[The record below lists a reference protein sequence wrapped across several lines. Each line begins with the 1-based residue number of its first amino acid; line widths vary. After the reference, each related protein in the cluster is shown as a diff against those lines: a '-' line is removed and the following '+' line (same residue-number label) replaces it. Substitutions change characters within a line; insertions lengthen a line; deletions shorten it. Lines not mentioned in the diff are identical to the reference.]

1 MGKNVI
7 NIAAGPTKIPQSVK
21 NKIAT
26 RITRNNKSILEL
38 SHRDT
43 EFKELLTKTKSNIS
57 ELLNVPSD
65 YSILFVNGG
74 ASSQFSNIVMNFV
87 PYCYHGIKN
96 FQEQAVYFVTGYW
109 SEKACEEAKR
119 LGVNV
124 LSYNLRDNESENT
137 IFHVPNSVNYVHY
150 CDNETIGG
158 IEFSRIPLLDRKT
171 NVICDMSSSILS
183 KEINIREYSMIY
195 ASAQK
200 LLGIAGVTLVIICNE
215 FLYKCSVNKYS
226 SQIPKMM
233 DYEMYQM
240 MDSCYNTP
248 PIIAIYTMYEMTVW
262 NLKNK
267 KKIVRENF
275 KKSKKLYATIIKSRI
290 FTCNKK
296 NCKDIGKHCKDIG
309 KHCKDI
315 ATHCNLLGYS
325 RMNVIFDLDERYK
338 HLKHLFEE
346 FMQKQRIQGFH
357 GHSSVGGYRI
367 SCYNQIRLWEIKC
380 VVNALQDFEYVF
392 S

>member
-1 MGKNVI
+1 MKKNVI

-21 NKIAT
+21 KKIAK
-26 RITRNNKSILEL
+26 RILNNNSILEL

-43 EFKELLTKTKSNIS
+43 EFKELLAKTKNNIS

-74 ASSQFSNIVMNFV
+74 ASSQFSNIIMNFV
-87 PYCYHGIKN
+87 PYCYHSTKN
-96 FQEQAVYFVTGYW
+96 FQEQAVYFVTGHW
-109 SEKACEEAKR
+109 SQKACEEAKR

-124 LSYNLRDNESENT
+124 VSYNLYGHESENT
-137 IFHVPNSVNYVHY
+137 IFHVPHSVNYVHY
-150 CDNETIGG
+150 CDNETVDG

-200 LLGIAGVTLVIICNE
+200 LLGIAGVTLLIIHNE

-226 SQIPKMM
+226 IQIPKMM
-233 DYEMYQM
+233 DYEIYQI

-248 PIIAIYTMYEMTVW
+248 PILAIYTMYEMTVW
-262 NLKNK
+262 NLRNK
-267 KKIVRENF
+267 SKIKRENGE
-275 KKSKKLYATIIKSRI
+275 KSKNLYKTIQKSKI
-290 FTCNKK
+290 FTYGKK
-296 NCKDIGKHCKDIG
+296 NSSG
-309 KHCKDI
+309 
-315 ATHCNLLGYS
+315 NLLKYS
-325 RMNVIFDLDERYK
+325 RTNVIFNFNEQYK
-338 HLKHLFEE
+338 HLKQFFEE
-346 FMQKQRIQGFH
+346 FMQEQCIQGFH

-367 SCYNQIRLWEIKC
+367 SCYNQIRLQEIKC
-380 VVNALQDFEYVF
+380 VVDALREFEYVF
-392 S
+392 G

>member
-1 MGKNVI
+1 MKKNVI

-21 NKIAT
+21 KKIAK
-26 RITRNNKSILEL
+26 RILNNNSILEL

-43 EFKELLTKTKSNIS
+43 EFKELLARTKNNIS

-74 ASSQFSNIVMNFV
+74 ASSQFSNIIMNFV
-87 PYCYHGIKN
+87 PYCYHSTKN
-96 FQEQAVYFVTGYW
+96 FQEQAVYFVTGHW
-109 SEKACEEAKR
+109 SQEACEEAKR

-124 LSYNLRDNESENT
+124 VSYNLYGHESENT
-137 IFHVPNSVNYVHY
+137 IFHVPHSANYVHY
-150 CDNETIGG
+150 CDNETVDG

-200 LLGIAGVTLVIICNE
+200 LLGIAGVTLLIIRNE

-226 SQIPKMM
+226 IQIPKMM
-233 DYEMYQM
+233 DYEICQM

-248 PIIAIYTMYEMTVW
+248 PILAIYTMYEMTLW

-267 KKIVRENF
+267 IKIERENN
-275 KKSKKLYATIIKSRI
+275 KKSKILYNTIRKSRI
-290 FTCNKK
+290 FTYGKKK
-296 NCKDIGKHCKDIG
+296 NCKDS
-309 KHCKDI
+309 
-315 ATHCNLLGYS
+315 CNLLEYS
-325 RMNVIFDLDERYK
+325 RMNVIFNFNEQYK
-338 HLKHLFEE
+338 HLKQFFEE
-346 FMQKQRIQGFH
+346 FMQEQCIQGFH

-367 SCYNQIRLWEIKC
+367 SCYNQIRLREIKS
-380 VVNALQDFEYVF
+380 VVDALRDFEYVF
-392 S
+392 G